1 MKLHRVIV
9 CCLAILFLPSDWAQA
24 KVYTIEDDFDGCD
37 YGKIYALTNGQFLL
51 CEQYKYFYK
60 YRPKVIADGRTVIAI
75 DEREVR
81 GKIVDGQVISTQIDG
96 EWEGCD
102 FDDHRLMNGMMLTCR
117 TYFYEYA
124 YMPIVKI
131 IVIEG
136 EVKSISING
145 TARDAVSIG
154 R

>member
-9 CCLAILFLPSDWAQA
+9 SCLAIFFFSSEWLHA

-37 YGKIYALTNGQFLL
+37 YGKIYPLTNGQFLL

-102 FDDHRLMNGMMLTCR
+102 FDNHRLMNGMMLTCR

-124 YMPIVKI
+124 YMPTVEI

-136 EVKSISING
+136 VGTSISING
-145 TARDAVSIG
+145 TVRDSVSIS